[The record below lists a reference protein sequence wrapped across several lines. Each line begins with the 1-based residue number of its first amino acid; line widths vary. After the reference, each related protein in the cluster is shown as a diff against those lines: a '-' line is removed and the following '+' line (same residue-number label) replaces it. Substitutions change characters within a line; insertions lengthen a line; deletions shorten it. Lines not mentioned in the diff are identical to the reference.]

1 MNKTFHRRTKAKRL
15 LTILEDGHWHATQEL
30 VRRVGHTFGGAK
42 RHLVLSGYQIERER
56 HPAKKYQHQYR
67 LTDGPC

>member
-1 MNKTFHRRTKAKRL
+1 MNHPTKTERL
-15 LTILEDGHWHATQEL
+15 LTILEDGRWHATQEL

-42 RHLVLSGYQIERER
+42 RHLVQAGYIIERER

-67 LTDGPC
+67 LSDGPC